1 MCCALLSIPSKSLYY
16 RVWSKQARRT
26 EEETC
31 SGQSKQ
37 PHWTTATTNLL
48 RHCVNNVWRIVTNR
62 RMRCLLLLLL
72 FGVTMW
78 TSSKDEQDAN
88 THTRTHRKLLQDSA
102 DNLRAKISFA
112 FFRPYFI
119 VIISMYASPASDNKA
134 YISRGYVF
142 LSSTKFVNELKA
154 TTWQYTHVFDPSGRM
169 FMCLL
174 VYEQGCGQKQ
184 LPYTRNTALYKKQF
198 EIENLLIVATQRI
211 YIHWKNN
218 LIHTGLNLP
227 LQRLKTGQFEYSR

>member
-1 MCCALLSIPSKSLYY
+1 MSDELSQTAECGACYYCC
-16 RVWSKQARRT
+16 
-26 EEETC
+26 C
-31 SGQSKQ
+31 SGWQCER
-37 PHWTTATTNLL
+37 AA
-48 RHCVNNVWRIVTNR
+48 RTNR
-62 RMRCLLLLLL
+62 M
-72 FGVTMW
+72 
-78 TSSKDEQDAN
+78 Q
-88 THTRTHRKLLQDSA
+88 THTRTHRNLRQDSA
-102 DNLRAKISFA
+102 DNLRAKISYA

-184 LPYTRNTALYKKQF
+184 LPYTRNSALYKKQF
-198 EIENLLIVATQRI
+198 EIDNLLIVATQRI